1 MGASGAGKTTLLD
14 VLANRKTSG
23 VVGGTKRVNGHEIS
37 PFSFAR
43 ISGFSEQEDLH
54 MPTTTVRE
62 ALAFSATLR
71 LEADVT
77 PAQREAHVEEVLRML
92 ELLPLANRLVGTL
105 APGELKRLTLVRRRI
120 HACVVVVPCGCG
132 AACMREGAECAGLS
146 AVGSLLLLECTSC
159 HLRPENLRSLPPAP
173 SFTHARGHPSP
184 FLCPFALL
192 AGRGARQRPLHHLR
206 R

>member
-1 MGASGAGKTTLLD
+1 MTALMGASGAGKTTLLD

-23 VVGGTKRVNGHEIS
+23 VVGGTKRVNGHAIT

-77 PAQREAHVEEVLRML
+77 PAQRDAHVEEVLRML
-92 ELLPLANRLVGTL
+92 ELSPLANRLVGTL
-105 APGELKRLTLVRRRI
+105 APGELKRLTLVRQ
-120 HACVVVVPCGCG
+120 HACAVVLLCGVG
-132 AACMREGAECAGLS
+132 QSGVAGRNGDGVSLGSQAPDAGEAACKRLTLWPHAGF
-146 AVGSLLLLECTSC
+146 VW
-159 HLRPENLRSLPPAP
+159 
-173 SFTHARGHPSP
+173 
-184 FLCPFALL
+184 
-192 AGRGARQRPLHHLR
+192 Q
-206 R
+206 